1 VKKEKVM
8 ADQITQSVKVGMP
21 RWFWIM
27 LALALLMTVAT
38 VLAVID
44 DTADVTPTNTPP
56 ALQTVSVRDLVV
68 SDIKASIETFAEVRP
83 RWSADIRAAVG
94 GRIVEV
100 RETALAGVQVA
111 AGDALFRIESTQYET
126 AVAAAELLL
135 AEAHLALMQ
144 ADNRTTI
151 SRRQFEREGARA
163 PNELALH
170 LPELRIAEHE
180 VTSAEAQLRAAQ
192 QQLADTTITAPFSGF
207 ITERLISLGQTVTAG
222 EPLLKL
228 VDDNQFEMTAELS
241 RENWALLDHPITNQV
256 AQLVDTAGTPMGTAV
271 VRQGGGFLDQNT
283 RQYRVFLEV
292 RETKDQPILS
302 GDFLRVLLTGRVVED
317 TLSIPD
323 TTLTRTGHVWFV
335 DQNDQLMRISPD
347 ILFRIA
353 DQIVIAVPEGSH
365 RLRVAIT
372 PLASF
377 LPGQRVAP
385 NVLED

>member
-1 VKKEKVM
+1 M
-8 ADQITQSVKVGMP
+8 ADQITQSVKAGMP

-68 SDIKASIETFAEVRP
+68 SDIKASVETFAEVRP

-323 TTLTRTGHVWFV
+323 TALTRTGHVWFV

-353 DQIVIAVPEGSH
+353 DQIVIAAPEGSH

>member
-1 VKKEKVM
+1 
-8 ADQITQSVKVGMP
+8 
-21 RWFWIM
+21 M
-27 LALALLMTVAT
+27 LALALLVTVAT

-68 SDIKASIETFAEVRP
+68 SDIKASVETFAEVRP

-323 TTLTRTGHVWFV
+323 TALTRTGHVWFV

-353 DQIVIAVPEGSH
+353 DQIVIAAPEGSH

-377 LPGQRVAP
+377 LPGPRVAP

>member
-1 VKKEKVM
+1 M
-8 ADQITQSVKVGMP
+8 ADQIKQTVKAGMP

-27 LALALLMTVAT
+27 LALALLVTVAT

-68 SDIKASIETFAEVRP
+68 SDIKASVETFAEVRP

-241 RENWALLDHPITNQV
+241 RESWELLDHPITNQV

-302 GDFLRVLLTGRVVED
+302 GDFLRVLLTGRVVKD

-323 TTLTRTGHVWFV
+323 TALTRTGHVWFV

-353 DQIVIAVPEGSH
+353 DQIVIAAPEGSH

>member
-1 VKKEKVM
+1 M
-8 ADQITQSVKVGMP
+8 ADQITQSVKAGMP
-21 RWFWIM
+21 LWFWIM

-68 SDIKASIETFAEVRP
+68 SDIKASVETFAEVRP

-323 TTLTRTGHVWFV
+323 TALTRTGHVWFV

-353 DQIVIAVPEGSH
+353 DQIVIAAPEGSH

>member
-1 VKKEKVM
+1 M
-8 ADQITQSVKVGMP
+8 ADQITQTVKAGMP

-27 LALALLMTVAT
+27 LALALLVTVAT

-68 SDIKASIETFAEVRP
+68 SDIKASVETFAEVRP

-241 RENWALLDHPITNQV
+241 RESWALLDHPITNQV

-323 TTLTRTGHVWFV
+323 TALTRTGHVWFV
-335 DQNDQLMRISPD
+335 DQNDQLMRILPD

-353 DQIVIAVPEGSH
+353 DQIVIAAPEGSH

-385 NVLED
+385 NFLED

>member
-1 VKKEKVM
+1 M
-8 ADQITQSVKVGMP
+8 ADQITQSVKAGMP
-21 RWFWIM
+21 LWFWIM

-68 SDIKASIETFAEVRP
+68 SDIKASVETFAEVRP

-241 RENWALLDHPITNQV
+241 RESWELLDHPITNQV

-323 TTLTRTGHVWFV
+323 TALTRTGHVWFV

-353 DQIVIAVPEGSH
+353 DQIVIAAPEGSH

>member
-170 LPELRIAEHE
+170 LPELRIAKHE

-323 TTLTRTGHVWFV
+323 TALTRTGHVWFV

-353 DQIVIAVPEGSH
+353 DQIVIAAPEGSH

>member
-323 TTLTRTGHVWFV
+323 TALTRTGHVWFV

-353 DQIVIAVPEGSH
+353 DQIVIAAPEGSH

>member
-1 VKKEKVM
+1 M
-8 ADQITQSVKVGMP
+8 ADQITQSVKAGMP

-68 SDIKASIETFAEVRP
+68 SDIKASVETFAEVRP

-151 SRRQFEREGARA
+151 SRRQFEREDARA

-323 TTLTRTGHVWFV
+323 TALTRTGHVWFV

-353 DQIVIAVPEGSH
+353 DQIVIAAPEGSH

>member
-1 VKKEKVM
+1 M
-8 ADQITQSVKVGMP
+8 ADQIKLTGKAGML
-21 RWFWIM
+21 RWFWIL
-27 LALALLMTVAT
+27 LALALLAT
-38 VLAVID
+38 VGTILALTD
-44 DTADVTPTNTPP
+44 DTADVTQANAPP
-56 ALQTVSVRDLVV
+56 ALQAVSVRDLVV
-68 SDIKASIETFAEVRP
+68 SDINASVETFAEVRP

-111 AGDALFRIESTQYET
+111 AGAALFRIESTQYET

-144 ADNRTTI
+144 ADNRTTV
-151 SRRQFEREGARA
+151 SRRQFEYEGARA
-163 PNELALH
+163 PNDLALH
-170 LPELRIAEHE
+170 LPELRIAEHQ

-207 ITERLISLGQTVTAG
+207 ITERLMSLGQTVTAG

-228 VDDNQFEMTAELS
+228 VDDKQFEMTAELS
-241 RENWALLDHPITNQV
+241 RESWALLDHPITNQV
-256 AQLVDTAGTPMGTAV
+256 ARLVDTASTPMGTAV

-323 TTLTRTGHVWFV
+323 TALTRTGHVWFV
-335 DQNDQLMRISPD
+335 DQNDQLMRILPD

-353 DQIVIAVPEGSH
+353 DQIVIAAPKGSN

>member
-1 VKKEKVM
+1 M

-68 SDIKASIETFAEVRP
+68 SDIKASVETFAEVRP

-170 LPELRIAEHE
+170 LPEFRIAEHE

-323 TTLTRTGHVWFV
+323 TALTRTGHVWFV

-353 DQIVIAVPEGSH
+353 DQIVIAAPEGSH

>member
-1 VKKEKVM
+1 M
-8 ADQITQSVKVGMP
+8 ADQITQTVKAGMP

-27 LALALLMTVAT
+27 LALALLVTVAT

-68 SDIKASIETFAEVRP
+68 SDIKASVETFAEVRP

-323 TTLTRTGHVWFV
+323 TALTRTGHVWFV

-353 DQIVIAVPEGSH
+353 DQIVIAAPEGSH

>member
-1 VKKEKVM
+1 M
-8 ADQITQSVKVGMP
+8 ADQITQTVKAGMP

-27 LALALLMTVAT
+27 LALALLVTVAT

-68 SDIKASIETFAEVRP
+68 SDIKASVETFAEVRP

-241 RENWALLDHPITNQV
+241 RESCALLDHPITNQV

-292 RETKDQPILS
+292 SETNYQPILS

-323 TTLTRTGHVWFV
+323 TALTRTGHVWFV
-335 DQNDQLMRISPD
+335 DQNDQLMRILPD

-353 DQIVIAVPEGSH
+353 DQIVIAAPEGSH

>member
-1 VKKEKVM
+1 M
-8 ADQITQSVKVGMP
+8 ADQITQTVKAGMP

-27 LALALLMTVAT
+27 LALALLVTVAT

-68 SDIKASIETFAEVRP
+68 SDIKASVETFAEVRP

-323 TTLTRTGHVWFV
+323 TALTRTGHVWFV

-353 DQIVIAVPEGSH
+353 DQIVIAAPEGSN

>member
-1 VKKEKVM
+1 M
-8 ADQITQSVKVGMP
+8 ADQIKQTVKAGMP

-27 LALALLMTVAT
+27 LALALLVTVAT

-68 SDIKASIETFAEVRP
+68 SDIKASVETFAEVRP

-323 TTLTRTGHVWFV
+323 TALTRTGHVWFV

-353 DQIVIAVPEGSH
+353 DQIVIAAPEGSH